1 MEQTR
6 EIIINI
12 AEIKV
17 LWCLLGGVLG
27 FILSE
32 IKNKQKWDK

>member
-1 MEQTR
+1 MEETR

-12 AEIKV
+12 AEIKL

-27 FILSE
+27 FIFCE
-32 IKNKQKWDK
+32 IKYKKKWDK